1 MIAPMPARPPMYLIT
16 GPEEL
21 LLRRAAERIL
31 DELRGEGDL
40 EVVDVRAA
48 ELPGGQLPDLR
59 TGSLFGTRRALV
71 VRTAQELPAPVRAAL
86 QAELDGPPPETTVL
100 LLATATGAIVG
111 LAKRI
116 KALGGRIDVAP
127 PRDWEEA
134 AWARLVADEFRVHGR
149 TPDRGAA
156 QAILAHAGLDVSAIA
171 EKVAQVAA
179 TAPAGTVTAAHVENV
194 VVGHGSRG
202 SFAVAD
208 AMCERDPARALEL
221 LRGVLSSGDHPVMV
235 LGALAY
241 RLRSIV
247 AVAARLSGKSV
258 GLSISPGQARHLAAL
273 RRNFGPG
280 ELTHAYRTLA
290 AADIQLKSGDLPGEL
305 VLERAVLEIATC
317 SR

>member
-1 MIAPMPARPPMYLIT
+1 MYLIT

-31 DELRGEGDL
+31 DELRADGDL

-48 ELPGGQLPDLR
+48 ELPDGRLPDLR
-59 TGSLFGTRRALV
+59 TGSLFGTRRALL
-71 VRTAQELPAPVRAAL
+71 VRAAQELPAAVRAAL
-86 QAELDGPPPETTVL
+86 QAELDGSPPETTVL
-100 LLATATGAIVG
+100 LLATATGPIVG

-149 TPDRGAA
+149 TPDRGAV
-156 QAILAHAGLDVSAIA
+156 QAILAHAGLGVSAIA
-171 EKVAQVAA
+171 EKVSQVAA

-208 AMCERDPARALEL
+208 AMCERDAARALQL

-247 AVAARLSGKSV
+247 AVAARLDARSV
-258 GLSISPGQARHLAAL
+258 GLSISPGQAKRLATL

-280 ELTHAYRTLA
+280 ELTRAYRTLA
-290 AADIQLKSGDLPGEL
+290 TADVQLKSGDLPGEL
-305 VLERAVLEIATC
+305 VLEHAVLDIATP
-317 SR
+317 SAGR

>member
-1 MIAPMPARPPMYLIT
+1 MYLIT

-31 DELRGEGDL
+31 GELRTEGEL

-48 ELPGGQLPDLR
+48 ELSSGLPDLR
-59 TGSLFGTRRALV
+59 TGSLFGTRRALL
-71 VRTAQELPAPVRAAL
+71 VRAAQELPAPVRAAL

-100 LLATATGAIVG
+100 LLATATGAIMG

-116 KALGGRIDVAP
+116 KALGGRIDVVP

-134 AWARLVADEFRVHGR
+134 AWKRLVADEFRMHGR
-149 TPDRGAA
+149 TPDRGAVE
-156 QAILAHAGLDVSAIA
+156 AILGHAGLDVSVIA

-179 TAPAGTVTAAHVENV
+179 TAPAGTVTVAHVENV

-208 AMCERDPARALEL
+208 AMCERDAAQALRL

-235 LGALAY
+235 LGALVY
-241 RLRSIV
+241 RLRCIV
-247 AVAARLSGKSV
+247 AVAAGLEPKSV
-258 GLSISPGQARHLAAL
+258 GLSISPGQARRLATL

-280 ELTHAYRTLA
+280 ELTRAYRTLA
-290 AADIQLKSGDLPGEL
+290 AADIQLKSGDLPGAL
-305 VLERAVLEIATC
+305 VLEHAVSDIATP
-317 SR
+317 SAGR